1 MSWALCER
9 KKTEEQYSDV
19 ISKQSMQYC
28 NEKCLVLSVD
38 FGGCDKIRFVKG
50 PLSPELKMP
59 RFDLL
64 DIVVVLGGLQSS
76 DHRVEGEELLG
87 DVDVLHHHKPWLA

>member
-1 MSWALCER
+1 M
-9 KKTEEQYSDV
+9 KD
-19 ISKQSMQYC
+19 
-28 NEKCLVLSVD
+28 
-38 FGGCDKIRFVKG
+38 

-76 DHRVEGEELLG
+76 DHGVKGEELLG
-87 DVDVLHHHKPWLA
+87 DVDVLHHHKPWLARAKMIQLVSRQCFSIF

>member
-1 MSWALCER
+1 M
-9 KKTEEQYSDV
+9 KD
-19 ISKQSMQYC
+19 
-28 NEKCLVLSVD
+28 
-38 FGGCDKIRFVKG
+38 

-64 DIVVVLGGLQSS
+64 DIVVILGSLQPS
-76 DHRVEGEELLG
+76 DHGVKGEELLG